1 MLRGAHLGARP
12 DAKRVMVLLTDGQTT
27 DRWVPNYLPVI
38 ERLSQTDIL
47 RIGKQHCFRYRLLP
61 HDVYEWYGVC

>member
-1 MLRGAHLGARP
+1 
-12 DAKRVMVLLTDGQTT
+12 MVLLTDGQTT

-61 HDVYEWYGVC
+61 RDVYEWYGVC